1 MQEIDRITVAQARK
15 GDLKAFR
22 RIYDYYSPFA
32 WKVIFRT
39 VNRDANSAAEA
50 LQETFVRFH
59 GALRKFRGDSALST
73 WIYRIAYNAAI
84 THAERHRRYT
94 IGHVDLETAEAA
106 LFTMPADAGGAK
118 DQVRRIL
125 DSLSPDD
132 RFILVAREIDGMTFE
147 EIASATGKN
156 EGALRTQLHRI
167 KERLKKGFGDDY
179 QN

>member
-147 EIASATGKN
+147 EIADFTDCSVNTAASRWRYASERLRQLLGVWKN
-156 EGALRTQLHRI
+156 E
-167 KERLKKGFGDDY
+167 
-179 QN
+179 